1 MIKEF
6 AVALGVAVGASTMIA
21 PTYYPTTTVVT
32 EGNAET
38 VKVRTF
44 SGIEYTMLAEGEDW
58 IEGDIASLIM
68 KESGRPND
76 ITDDSIVTARYSG
89 WIDDWEEWGK

>member
-6 AVALGVAVGASTMIA
+6 AVALGVTVGACTMIA

-32 EGNAET
+32 EVTTEN
-38 VKVRTF
+38 VKVKTF
-44 SGIEYTMLAEGEDW
+44 SGIVYSMPNEGEDW
-58 IEGDIASLIM
+58 IEGDLASLIM

-76 ITDDSIVTARYSG
+76 ITDDTIIVARYSG
-89 WIDDWEEWGK
+89 WIDDWEEWGR